1 MEAARQYEEGA
12 VVQRLGYLLEYV
24 LEENELSDALYHY
37 LESIGHYP
45 TLLRPQRKKPEN
57 MITGNKWKIVP
68 NVEIEADI

>member
-1 MEAARQYEEGA
+1 MMKYQWFNVWHMYWN
-12 VVQRLGYLLEYV
+12 VY
-24 LEENELSDALYHY
+24 NY

-45 TLLRPQRKKPEN
+45 VLLRPQTKKPEN